1 MNRQGYIKIMQAVA
15 NLIIVIMTEAGKVP
29 LESAKKV
36 ANAFMQA
43 VTGKPADQK

>member
-29 LESAKKV
+29 VDSARKV
-36 ANAFMQA
+36 GDAFMQA
-43 VTGKPADQK
+43 VTGKPGEKK